1 MAPVAETRAF
11 EDMKRQY
18 YVSNDAEEWERLDEM
33 HKGIDIYLGHKLS
46 LGPDVYNVE
55 KILEIGCG
63 SCAWAIQAAEV
74 YPEAIVNAIDKSA
87 LPPRP
92 LPSNIRFMQLDV
104 TESLPFEPASFDI
117 IHARYVFV
125 HLPNWKNVLE
135 NVISL
140 LKPKGWLWI
149 EEIDG
154 CFYDDQGLGPSLKMF
169 NKKFLSYSRASNID
183 ILVASSLASVLQ
195 ELESL
200 SEVHNV
206 AIRCPTNGKDNSPNN
221 GWMGQIMWA
230 SFRRAL
236 TETKALGWLTNEF
249 GTSKQTEEVLQE
261 AEDPLR
267 NVYLQV
273 HMTWSR
279 KK

>member
-1 MAPVAETRAF
+1 MTPKNGKGNFDPWLQSKSRVLPPC
-11 EDMKRQY
+11 
-18 YVSNDAEEWERLDEM
+18 SNSRLDEM

-125 HLPNWKNVLE
+125 HVRYFCHLTVAR
-135 NVISL
+135 S
-140 LKPKGWLWI
+140 
-149 EEIDG
+149 
-154 CFYDDQGLGPSLKMF
+154 PS
-169 NKKFLSYSRASNID
+169 SPAP
-183 ILVASSLASVLQ
+183 
-195 ELESL
+195 ELEKCS
-200 SEVHNV
+200 
-206 AIRCPTNGKDNSPNN
+206 
-221 GWMGQIMWA
+221 
-230 SFRRAL
+230 
-236 TETKALGWLTNEF
+236 
-249 GTSKQTEEVLQE
+249 
-261 AEDPLR
+261 
-267 NVYLQV
+267 
-273 HMTWSR
+273 
-279 KK
+279 

>member
-200 SEVHNV
+200 S
-206 AIRCPTNGKDNSPNN
+206 
-221 GWMGQIMWA
+221 
-230 SFRRAL
+230 
-236 TETKALGWLTNEF
+236 
-249 GTSKQTEEVLQE
+249 
-261 AEDPLR
+261 
-267 NVYLQV
+267 
-273 HMTWSR
+273 
-279 KK
+279 